1 MSVLRNRMGPSTV
14 VLDPGENTSSRD
26 AVLVAASLSIINEKL
41 PEYHRS
47 YNNNNNKNLL
57 GRGKRRA
64 SFYTRGLVDS
74 GVIPVFL
81 QGSKGLIAESP

>member
-1 MSVLRNRMGPSTV
+1 MSVLRKRMGPSTV
-14 VLDPGENTSSRD
+14 VLDPGENSPSRD

-47 YNNNNNKNLL
+47 YNNNNKNLL